1 MTTPADPEELSEPV
15 RALAERLNRDVY
27 ERSPAEHFRARADM
41 VTAFAD
47 GTAAAAQPGT
57 FTQAV
62 ISRLPDWSAAAD
74 DGSGIEAA
82 QLAVTVEA
90 FMLAHHAAE
99 SLLQQLFAHLDARP
113 QSPTWLVLSLWDSK
127 FKGRVA
133 NLRDKVDDEE
143 LRRIAGWALLGD
155 AEQLSAQ
162 AAAADIEARLSHV
175 ARWLRE
181 AAEFHLHTGGGYNA
195 AKHGLSAVPAFRHV
209 SFVRSDEGRP
219 VAPPIELFA
228 GAALLSLETNGKA
241 RERTWQQVA
250 RLVDGPGLVAMTLVL
265 ADLMDSLWQVGRAR
279 ALGVPAE
286 VSLIAGPSPSDLRA
300 GHSGE
305 WGEIRLPLMTPPK
318 MSDEAS
324 GALMDRLA
332 SSPRHQRRGAG
343 QPTRRVRPVGT
354 GFRRCRR
361 MAYASR

>member
-1 MTTPADPEELSEPV
+1 MTTPADPEQLSKPV
-15 RALAERLNRDVY
+15 RALAERLNRDFY

-47 GTAAAAQPGT
+47 GTAAAAPPGT

-62 ISRLPDWSAAAD
+62 ISRLPDWSAAAE

-99 SLLQQLFAHLDARP
+99 SLLQQLFAHLDAR

-143 LRRIAGWALLGD
+143 LRRIAGWAFLGD
-155 AEQLSAQ
+155 AEQVSAH
-162 AAAADIEARLSHV
+162 AAVADIEARLSHV
-175 ARWLRE
+175 TRWLRE
-181 AAEFHLHTGGGYNA
+181 AADFHLHTGGGYNA

-209 SFVRSDEGRP
+209 SFVKSDEGRP

-228 GAALLSLETNGKA
+228 GAALLSLETNGKG

-250 RLVDGPGLVAMTLVL
+250 RLVDGPGLVSMTLVL

-286 VSLIAGPSPSDLRA
+286 VSLIPGPSPSDLRA
-300 GHSGE
+300 GHDRE

-324 GALMDRLA
+324 AALMDHLA
-332 SSPRHQRRGAG
+332 RHTTKEGGPDDRQDECDA
-343 QPTRRVRPVGT
+343 
-354 GFRRCRR
+354 
-361 MAYASR
+361 